1 MLLDSIR
8 PQLSNAATE
17 IIYVEQSELLASLR
31 LTLMGASSKLH
42 VWDPQ
47 RECFIIRGVQ
57 RDKRGILSI
66 IGKDET
72 ITHRFGP
79 FIPKNP
85 SS

>member
-1 MLLDSIR
+1 
-8 PQLSNAATE
+8 
-17 IIYVEQSELLASLR
+17 
-31 LTLMGASSKLH
+31 MGASSKLH